1 MVGVLERVCEAV
13 VVNDLLGPKR
23 WARFVCTLTPLISV
37 GYEREA
43 LEGRCSIATHSM
55 KRSLAF
61 ASVLSLAFVPVAG
74 FAGTSAQIEATGSAP
89 AFCDISNTGAAISMT
104 ISPAKD
110 KLTGTGTYEFTANGD
125 AKVSISAIVPNA
137 PQGAAA
143 YTPSLSLANLVT
155 STSTTAPVESA
166 VQSGT
171 NKFASIITAEVNQNN
186 AQTILSAGNY
196 SLSATATCTAL

>member
-13 VVNDLLGPKR
+13 AVNDLLGPKR

-43 LEGRCSIATHSM
+43 LEGRCSLATHSM

-89 AFCDISNTGAAISMT
+89 AFCDISNTGGAISMS

-110 KLTGTGTYEFTANGD
+110 KLTGTGSYEFTANGD
-125 AKVSISAIVPNA
+125 ARVSISALAPTA

-155 STSTTAPVESA
+155 STSTTASVDSA
-166 VQSGT
+166 VQAGT
-171 NKFASIITAEVNQNN
+171 NKVSSIITASVDQNN
-186 AQTILSAGNY
+186 AQAILSAGTY
-196 SLSATATCTAL
+196 SLAATATCTAL